1 MIEIYWL
8 NMFTPPKT
16 NMEAENGPLQ
26 KEIPLGN
33 YPFQGSML
41 VFRGVLEI
49 ILWDHVASPQI
60 DLY

>member
-1 MIEIYWL
+1 
-8 NMFTPPKT
+8 MFTPPKT
-16 NMEAENGPLQ
+16 NMEPENGPLQ